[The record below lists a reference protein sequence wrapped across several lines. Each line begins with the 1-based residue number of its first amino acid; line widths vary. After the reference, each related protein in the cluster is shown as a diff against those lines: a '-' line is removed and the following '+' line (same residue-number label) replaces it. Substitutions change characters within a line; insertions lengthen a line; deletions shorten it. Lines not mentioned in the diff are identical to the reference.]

1 MTERKKNLDISD
13 ISYRYVHILFG
24 LAGQIYLILFA
35 TLYWAL
41 EYEFQTHLGFSQQQ
55 LLAYF
60 SFFSL
65 LVMFLSRHAKW
76 SFPIAIEDGLIVVF
90 FWVLLSSLVTGD
102 CTCCTTP
109 TPGCFW
115 QENQVLYSMLC
126 VALMLCSFLF
136 DARLFPLSLLFKV
149 LSVALLLFVPLVPI
163 SCNQFNMNQVSIA
176 ILKFSLFV
184 LVWFVQRRQRLTEA
198 LISNE
203 YLKSMSI
210 LRSYDHYKRLFVD
223 PSGDRQR
230 AQRRLEE
237 DTAEWRSEEM
247 HVPVYMFARLERLEH
262 DVLQYQK
269 QQQQQQQ
276 QQQKTGAQEDRN
288 VAFEMQT
295 RKLSD
300 LCQVHRAQRSYNRF
314 FSWKNRHYDTR
325 LLFLLDLA
333 GTIWILTVCDWF
345 LFFIALQLC
354 VVYYRI
360 AINTRELR
368 QVTKLVKFMDY
379 VYEHGAPRS
388 SSSSSTG

>member
-1 MTERKKNLDISD
+1 MKERKKNLDFSD

-60 SFFSL
+60 SIFSL
-65 LVMFLSRHAKW
+65 LVMFLSRHAEW
-76 SFPIAIEDGLIVVF
+76 SFPIVIEDGLIVVF

-102 CTCCTTP
+102 CTCCVTP

-136 DARLFPLSLLFKV
+136 DARFFPLSLLFKA

-163 SCNQFNMNQVSIA
+163 SCNQFNMSQVSIA

-184 LVWFVQRRQRLTEA
+184 LTWFVQRRQRLTEA
-198 LISNE
+198 LLSNE

-210 LRSYDHYKRLFVD
+210 LRSYEHYKRLFVD
-223 PSGDRQR
+223 ASGDKKR
-230 AQRRLEE
+230 AQRRMDE

-247 HVPVYMFARLERLEH
+247 HIPVRLFARMERLEH
-262 DVLQYQK
+262 DVLLYQK
-269 QQQQQQQ
+269 QLAQQ
-276 QQQKTGAQEDRN
+276 QQQKAGGREDRQ

-295 RKLSD
+295 RKLGD
-300 LCQVHRAQRSYNRF
+300 LCRVHRDQRSYNRF

-333 GTIWILTVCDWF
+333 GTVWILTVCDWF
-345 LFFIALQLC
+345 LFFIALQLV

-360 AINTRELR
+360 ASNMRELR

-379 VYEHGAPRS
+379 VYEHGPPRS
-388 SSSSSTG
+388 SGTG